1 MQYTSNKFLPTL
13 IAFALFFVIAFLYF
27 SPVLEKKEMVQS
39 DLVQVLGY
47 LQESFEYGEKDGEPI
62 LWSNSSFSGMPV
74 WRGYQTNVFSYI
86 HKALTFLLPVPVLM
100 TFLCFAGF
108 YILQLA
114 FRINPWIAIAGS
126 FAYTFASF
134 TFISIDAGHINKVY
148 DMAFIA
154 PVLAGIVFLY
164 QKDYLKGALIVIIAS
179 GMLIFY
185 EHIQIIYYTTLLLL
199 CFVVSKFI
207 EAIQQKEYKSFIIA
221 SLISLGCGLVAI
233 VPSYSKLSV
242 LADMA
247 PHTTRGGSELSEKSD
262 KSGLDKDYAFAW
274 SYGKFETLTLLI
286 PNLYG
291 GSSHENIGIKSESYQ
306 TLIKAGVPRNQA
318 KDYVSNLPTYW
329 GDQPFTSGPV
339 YVGAIVCFL
348 FILGTFLIKGQT
360 KVWLVSITVLSIL
373 LSWGKNFE
381 WFSDLFFNYFPLYN
395 KFRSVTMIL
404 ALCQVSMAL
413 LAFITLNEIFRKKI
427 PTNEL
432 LKKSGFALA
441 ITGGVSLLV
450 LLFGSSFLS
459 FSSENDSRIP
469 DWLLTSLQDDRI
481 SMLKK
486 DALRSLV
493 FVLLI
498 FGAIYLY
505 LKEKLNQ
512 ITFSLI
518 VVVIVVFDMF
528 PVDKRYLNN
537 DDFHNKEK
545 YLKQVF
551 APNKIDK
558 EILKDKATNYKVLN
572 LTVNPFTDAKTSYLH
587 KSVGGYSAIKLS
599 RYQDLIEHHIGRNNQ
614 EVWSMLNTKYI
625 IYKDQK
631 TEEPMLMKNPDAL
644 GNAWF
649 VDSVTFVNGAR
660 EEIDALTN
668 FGPASNAI
676 VDLRFEDYLLENKL
690 NKNPEDEI
698 ALTSYHPN
706 KLTYTSKSANGN
718 LAVFSEIYYNPGWQA
733 YINDK
738 PVEHIRVNYVLR
750 ALYIPAGIHKIEF
763 KFEPPVYKTGEK
775 ISMIGSILCILTI
788 AGLGCIIF
796 IHRRKEKKSNTDVN
810 KT

>member
-1 MQYTSNKFLPTL
+1 MQYTSNKFLPSL
-13 IAFALFFVIAFLYF
+13 IAFALFFIIAFLYF

-39 DLVQVLGY
+39 DLLQVLGT

-74 WRGYQTNVFSYI
+74 WRGYQTNIFSYV
-86 HKALTFLLPVPVLM
+86 HKALIFLLPVPVLM

-114 FRINPWIAIAGS
+114 FKINPWVAIAGA

-134 TFISIDAGHINKVY
+134 TFISMEAGHINKVY

-154 PVLAGIVFLY
+154 PVLAGVVYIY

-185 EHIQIIYYTTLLLL
+185 EHIQIIYYTTILLLF
-199 CFVVSKFI
+199 FVISKLI
-207 EAIQQKEYKSFIIA
+207 EAIQRKEYKDFLVA
-221 SLISLGCGLVAI
+221 SLIALGCGMIAI
-233 VPSYSKLSV
+233 IPSYSKLSV
-242 LADMA
+242 LATMA

-262 KSGLDKDYAFAW
+262 KSALDKDYAFSW

-306 TLIKAGVPRNQA
+306 TLVKAGVPRNQA
-318 KDYVSNLPTYW
+318 KDYVSSLPTYW

-348 FILGTFLIKGQT
+348 FILGTILIQGKT
-360 KVWLVSITVLSIL
+360 KIWLVSITIFSIL
-373 LSWGKNFE
+373 LAWGKNFE
-381 WFSDLFFNYFPLYN
+381 WFSDIFFNYFPLYN

-427 PTNEL
+427 PQSEL
-432 LKKSGFALA
+432 LKKSGIALS
-441 ITGGVSLLV
+441 ITGGISLLIF
-450 LLFGSSFLS
+450 LLGPAFLS
-459 FSSENDSRIP
+459 FSSDNDGRMP
-469 DWLLTSLQDDRI
+469 DWLITSLRDDRI

-512 ITFSLI
+512 IAFLLVVATI
-518 VVVIVVFDMF
+518 VLLDMF
-528 PVDKRYLNN
+528 PVDKRYLDN
-537 DDFHNKEK
+537 DDFHDKEK
-545 YLKQVF
+545 YIKQVF
-551 APNKIDK
+551 APNKVDK
-558 EILKDKATNYKVLN
+558 EILKDTTAHYRVLN
-572 LTVNPFTDAKTSYLH
+572 LTINPFTDAKTSYLH

-614 EVWSMLNTKYI
+614 KVWSMLNTKYI
-625 IYKDQK
+625 IYKDQQ
-631 TEEPMLMKNPDAL
+631 TGEPMVMQNPGAL

-649 VDSVTFVNGAR
+649 VDSVSFVNGAR
-660 EEIDALTN
+660 EEIDALES
-668 FGPASNAI
+668 FDPASTAI
-676 VDLRFEDYLLENKL
+676 VDLRFEDYISGTKL
-690 NKNPEDEI
+690 NKTHEDTI
-698 ALTSYHPN
+698 ALIDYHPN
-706 KLTYTSKSANGN
+706 RLSYTANSVNEN
-718 LAVFSEIYYNPGWQA
+718 LVVFSEIYYHPGWQA
-733 YINDK
+733 YINNK

-750 ALYIPAGIHKIEF
+750 ALRIPAGKHKIEF
-763 KFEPPVYKTGEK
+763 RFEPAVYKTGER
-775 ISMIGSILCILTI
+775 ISMIGSALCILTI
-788 AGLGCIIF
+788 AGLVGILF
-796 IHRRKEKKSNTDVN
+796 IRKKKSRTDKV
-810 KT
+810 